1 MFSFHCESL
10 CLAGRRKGSFAF
22 LQSGTGARKE
32 DTLAISKEKKQQVV
46 AELKEM
52 LERSNVVVLSDYRG
66 LTAGQMAELRNKLR
80 PLDSR
85 FMVAKNSLI
94 MRSLQE
100 LGLPDLEGLLQGPT
114 ALSFLFG
121 EFGQPLQELRQFAKE
136 TESLTIKG
144 GLQGERVLDAQQ
156 IEILAEL
163 PAIEVLQAQ
172 TLASVQS
179 PVSSFVG
186 LLDGALRGV
195 LYALSARAEQMG

>member
-1 MFSFHCESL
+1 
-10 CLAGRRKGSFAF
+10 
-22 LQSGTGARKE
+22 
-32 DTLAISKEKKQQVV
+32 LAISKEKKQQVV

-85 FMVAKNSLI
+85 FMVAKNTLI
-94 MRSLQE
+94 LRSLQE

-136 TESLTIKG
+136 TESLRIKG

-156 IEILAEL
+156 IHTLAEL
-163 PAIEVLQAQ
+163 PAIGVLQAQ

-179 PVSSFVG
+179 PVSGFVG
-186 LLDGALRGV
+186 LLDGAIRGV
-195 LYALSARAEQMG
+195 LYALSARAQQMGEAA

>member
-1 MFSFHCESL
+1 M
-10 CLAGRRKGSFAF
+10 
-22 LQSGTGARKE
+22 
-32 DTLAISKEKKQQVV
+32 AISKEKKQQVV

-94 MRSLQE
+94 LRSLQE

-114 ALSFLFG
+114 AVSFLFG
-121 EFGQPLQELRQFAKE
+121 GFGQPLQELRQFAKE

-156 IEILAEL
+156 IQTLAEL

-179 PVSSFVG
+179 PVSGFVG
-186 LLDGALRGV
+186 LLDGALRGM
-195 LYALSARAEQMG
+195 LYALSARAEQIGEAA